1 MMSDDDSFLARW
13 SRRKLHPAPGARE
26 QLPREKDGVAV
37 ASEASANPPAD
48 EINSTFDPQSLPP
61 IESIGPG
68 SDVRAFL
75 AVGVPP
81 ELTRAALRRLW
92 SSDPKIRDFVGLS
105 ENSWDFNSPGA
116 MAGFGPMDK
125 EQVRRVLTQLL
136 GNPDIEAVAPRSTIT
151 REMETGP
158 REPDPLE
165 VLEVDQ
171 RSSGST
177 TVDRRMLGTAMATN
191 DAPQPAST
199 QVGSQHATDLPQHR
213 SARRKGSALPK

>member
-1 MMSDDDSFLARW
+1 MSDDDSFLARW
-13 SRRKLHPAPGARE
+13 SRRKLHPAPGARD
-26 QLPREKDGVAV
+26 QLPREKDAVAV

-48 EINSTFDPQSLPP
+48 EIKSTFDPQSLPP

-136 GNPDIEAVAPRSTIT
+136 GDPEIEAVASHSSRKT
-151 REMETGP
+151 EMETDP

-165 VLEVDQ
+165 ELEVGQ
-171 RSSGST
+171 RSAGSP
-177 TVDRRMLGTAMATN
+177 TVDRGTLDTAMATD
-191 DAPQPAST
+191 DAPQPA
-199 QVGSQHATDLPQHR
+199 R
-213 SARRKGSALPK
+213 Y

>member
-1 MMSDDDSFLARW
+1 MSDDDSFLARW

-26 QLPREKDGVAV
+26 QPPREKDGAAV
-37 ASEASANPPAD
+37 ASEASANPPED
-48 EINSTFDPQSLPP
+48 EIKSTFDPQSLPP

-81 ELTRAALRRLW
+81 ELTRTALRRLW

-116 MAGFGPMDK
+116 MAGFGPLDK
-125 EQVRRVLTQLL
+125 EQVHRVLTQLL
-136 GNPDIEAVAPRSTIT
+136 GNPDTEAVASRSPIS

-158 REPDPLE
+158 VEAEPLE
-165 VLEVDQ
+165 ELEVDQ
-171 RSSGST
+171 RSAGCT
-177 TVDRRMLGTAMATN
+177 TIDRRMLGTAVATDN
-191 DAPQPAST
+191 APQPSST
-199 QVGSQHATDLPQHR
+199 RVGSQHASGLPQLR
-213 SARRKGSALPK
+213 PARRKGSALPK